1 MKLVDGAL
9 KHLRGF
15 MIKRE
20 ILSKN
25 LRNLQV
31 GMENYKIPYSIHIN
45 DQRINQEI

>member
-1 MKLVDGAL
+1 MLVDGHFEES
-9 KHLRGF
+9 KGF

-31 GMENYKIPYSIHIN
+31 GKENYKIPYSIHIN